1 MKPQESNHWFSF
13 CTPTEFQSTREVPK
27 EREIFYEWPHT
38 EVSVP
43 PVDFFFPNEG
53 TNTSFLCMYLEEIQ
67 TDYKSFFCL
76 SDSSA
81 HFVVTSYM

>member
-13 CTPTEFQSTREVPK
+13 CTPTEFQSTRKVPK

-43 PVDFFFPNEG
+43 PVDFSVF
-53 TNTSFLCMYLEEIQ
+53 S
-67 TDYKSFFCL
+67 
-76 SDSSA
+76 
-81 HFVVTSYM
+81 